1 MRNFLKQAVL
11 TAFTV
16 LLLLLAGYKSTAQQ
30 QIPKADNTI
39 HDRMYYLIQKS
50 QAVVLPAE
58 VSQHITTINADNPK
72 KAKAVYS
79 QANALKVLY
88 NSNVSKE
95 DKLFFGNQMLKSS
108 SATIIAIHPDIKKL
122 LSNL

>member
-16 LLLLLAGYKSTAQQ
+16 LLFVLAGNKTIAQQ
-30 QIPKADNTI
+30 QLPKADNTI

-58 VSQHITTINADNPK
+58 VSQHITSINADNLK
-72 KAKAVYS
+72 KVKAVYS
-79 QANALKVLY
+79 QTNALKVLY
-88 NSNVSKE
+88 NSNVSKD

-108 SATIIAIHPDIKKL
+108 SAAIIAIHPDIKKL